1 MWVFVGESLSSRI
14 CLLGLI
20 GLSSIALGQSVTL
33 SLGSGQ
39 GIAGGSVVLP
49 ITITSTGAQAAGVQW
64 QFTYS
69 ADITGIVVTLGS
81 SGVSSQ
87 KSLECNGN
95 LCLIS
100 GLSGTIIPDG
110 TVAIATFQIAA
121 NPSAQM
127 IPIQITGAGA
137 STAAANPIPA
147 SGISGS
153 ITVSVVVQPALS
165 GLVCTIIT
173 LNTPGSTSCTVS
185 LNSAALAGGYAVPV
199 SSNNTNLIV
208 PASVTV
214 PAGQSS
220 VSFNATAAQV
230 SLDQAATLTVGSGSA
245 VRTVTLT
252 LVAPVQLTGAACSPT
267 SLSSGASSTCTVSL
281 NKITPVP
288 AVVAVGSNNAIV
300 SVPGNVT
307 VPAGQ
312 STANFQA
319 RVGNVASSQN
329 AIITASFNGVNRTAT
344 LSLNVPPVPTAVSV
358 SPSASAGSTQ
368 IFTFI
373 FSDSQSAANLST
385 LAFLFAPSE
394 AYPNSCFSVL
404 DRNLGTVQLEW
415 DNVTGADLKPIG
427 SALTLQN
434 SQCMIGATTVTAS
447 GLSVTITMAVT
458 FKSAFGG
465 LKNIY
470 MYGADN
476 SGAIN
481 TGWVQRG
488 NYTATISAPV
498 PSVVSVSPSANSGT
512 AQTFSFVFSDS
523 QSSSNLSTAA
533 MLFAATGAYP
543 NSCFVIYDRNQGTV
557 QLEWDNANGDDSAA
571 VGSSLTLQN
580 SQCGISA
587 TSVNTTALTLTIT
600 LSVTFQNAFSGS
612 KNIYMY
618 GADANGTINTGWLQ
632 MGTYAVT
639 TVSAPVPS
647 ADSVSPSGSG
657 GAVQDFTFVLS
668 DSQNAANLSD
678 AAILFASS
686 LAYPNSCF
694 VIYDRNEGTVQLEWD
709 NVTGADL
716 MPVGSSMTLQNSQCT
731 IGASTVTTSGLS
743 TIIILHIS
751 FKSAFSGLKNV
762 YLYGADSDGTINTG
776 WVQLGTWTP
785 F

>member
-1 MWVFVGESLSSRI
+1 MGEFLFSRI
-14 CLLGLI
+14 CLLGFI
-20 GLSSIALGQSVTL
+20 GFNSIAVGQSVIL

-39 GIAGGSVVLP
+39 GTAGGTVALP
-49 ITITSTGAQAAGVQW
+49 ITITSTAAQAAGVQW

-69 ADITGIVVTLGS
+69 TDITGVIVTLGT

-87 KSLECNGN
+87 KTLECNQN

-121 NPSAQM
+121 NPSAQI
-127 IPIQITGAGA
+127 IPIQIVGAGA

-147 SGISGS
+147 SGVSGG
-153 ITVSVVVQPALS
+153 ITVSVSVQPILS

-173 LNTPGSTSCTVS
+173 VNTPGSTSCTVS

-208 PASVTV
+208 PQSITV
-214 PAGQSS
+214 PAGQTS
-220 VSFNATAAQV
+220 VSFNATAVQV
-230 SLDQAATLTVGSGSA
+230 SLDQVAILTTGSGSA
-245 VRTVTLT
+245 VRSVTLN
-252 LVAPVQLTGAACSPT
+252 LVAPVQLTGAACSPAT
-267 SLSSGASSTCTVSL
+267 LSSGVSSTCTVSF
-281 NKITPVP
+281 NKITSVP

-307 VPAGQ
+307 VLAGQ
-312 STANFQA
+312 NSASFQA
-319 RVGNVASSQN
+319 TVGNVSSSQS
-329 AIITASFNGVNRTAT
+329 AIITAGFNGVNRSAT
-344 LSLNVPPVPTAVSV
+344 LTLNVPPVPTAVSV
-358 SPSASAGSTQ
+358 SPSASAGTTQ

-385 LAFLFAPSE
+385 FAVLFAPSVS
-394 AYPNSCFSVL
+394 YPNSCLTVL
-404 DRNLGTVQLEW
+404 DQNRGTVQLEW
-415 DNVTGADLKPIG
+415 DNVAGADLKPIN

-434 SQCMIGATTVTAS
+434 SQCMIGPTTITAS
-447 GLSVTITMAVT
+447 GLSITITMAVT

-476 SGAIN
+476 GGTIN

-488 NYTATISAPV
+488 TYTATTSAPV

-512 AQTFSFVFSDS
+512 TQTFSFVFSDS
-523 QSSSNLSTAA
+523 QSSTNLSAAA
-533 MLFAATGAYP
+533 MLFASSGAYP
-543 NSCFVIYDRNQGTV
+543 NSCFVIYDRNEGTV
-557 QLEWDNANGDDSAA
+557 QLEWDAVNGDNAA
-571 VGSSLTLQN
+571 PVGSSLTLQN
-580 SQCGISA
+580 SQCSISA
-587 TSVNTTALTLTIT
+587 TSVSTSALTLTIT
-600 LSVTFQNAFSGS
+600 LTVTFQNAFSGL

-618 GADANGTINTGWLQ
+618 GADANGTINTGWVP

-657 GAVQDFTFVLS
+657 GAVQDFTFVFS
-668 DSQNAANLSD
+668 DSQNAANLS
-678 AAILFASS
+678 AAAMLFAPS

-694 VIYDRNEGTVQLEWD
+694 VIYDRNRGTIQLEWD
-709 NVTGADL
+709 DVTGADL
-716 MPVGSSMTLQNSQCT
+716 MPVGSSMTLQNSQCM

-743 TIIILHIS
+743 NIITLHIS
-751 FKSAFSGLKNV
+751 FKSAFSGLQNV

-776 WVQLGTWTP
+776 WVKLGTWTP